1 MTLRG
6 KELRSTAQREKLKVN
21 YFKNLGLSK
30 DTIKSK
36 KTSREPGE
44 DTGLQC
50 M

>member
-21 YFKNLGLSK
+21 YFKNLGSSK

-36 KTSREPGE
+36 KTSHEPGE
-44 DTGLQC
+44 DTDLQC